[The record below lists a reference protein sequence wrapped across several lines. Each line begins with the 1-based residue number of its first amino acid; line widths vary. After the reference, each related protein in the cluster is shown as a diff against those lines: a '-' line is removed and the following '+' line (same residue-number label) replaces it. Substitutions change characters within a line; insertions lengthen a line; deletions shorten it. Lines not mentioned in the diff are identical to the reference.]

1 MKIHIKSVFVR
12 VAFDS
17 MLLSIICKMLYQ
29 INQNNVFR
37 MFGYGLQML
46 VLACCVVQELIT
58 FKRKSFD
65 FTVAIFWYRE
75 ASFLLRD
82 KSEAVSFY
90 I

>member
-1 MKIHIKSVFVR
+1 
-12 VAFDS
+12 
-17 MLLSIICKMLYQ
+17 MLYQ

-65 FTVAIFWYRE
+65 FTVAILLLLI
-75 ASFLLRD
+75 SF
-82 KSEAVSFY
+82 ESFGCNINTFCIY
-90 I
+90 AICTCRYTDMANKCYCVL